1 LFCFLLVF
9 GCPGQAI
16 PVVGQDICCA
26 DSGRP
31 LLRSL
36 GEIAIWIAIPS
47 LTSFSG
53 NGGAKFCGK
62 GTHLSAYR
70 IPDEHVGDAEI
81 AVMYCQQ
88 PQDLTVD

>member
-1 LFCFLLVF
+1 
-9 GCPGQAI
+9 
-16 PVVGQDICCA
+16 VGEDICCA

-47 LTSFSG
+47 LASFSG

-62 GTHLSAYR
+62 GTHLFAYR
-70 IPDEHVGDAEI
+70 IPDEHIGDDET
-81 AVMYCQQ
+81 AVVYCQQ